1 MDIRLTDVSTSS
13 KDMGKKRIKAMIK
26 NLSKMKAHVGV
37 PGGATPPVDADGKP
51 LGISMAELAYIHEK
65 GSLANKLPSRP
76 LMRQTKKRVEKK
88 FVRLL
93 SNGYKRVIKGADAE
107 SILRMIG
114 VAYEG
119 EIKRSFVAETFVAN
133 TEATKKRKGSSRPLI
148 DTGAFRQS
156 ITSKVVK
163 G

>member
-1 MDIRLTDVSTSS
+1 M
-13 KDMGKKRIKAMIK
+13 K

-76 LMRQTKKRVEKK
+76 LMRQTKTRVEKK

-119 EIKRSFVAETFVAN
+119 EIKRSFVVETFVAN

-148 DTGAFRQS
+148 DKGAFRQS

>member
-1 MDIRLTDVSTSS
+1 MDIRIKDVSTSS
-13 KDMGKKRIKAMIK
+13 RDMGKKRINATLKQ
-26 NLSKMKAHVGV
+26 LSKMKAHVGV
-37 PGGATPPVDADGKP
+37 PGGATPPVDDNGKP

-65 GSLANKLPSRP
+65 GSLANKMPSRP
-76 LMRQTKKRVEKK
+76 LMHQTKRRVEKK

-93 SNGYKRVIKGADAE
+93 ANGYKRAVKGANAE
-107 SILRMIG
+107 RILRSIG

-119 EIKRSFVAETFVAN
+119 EMKKSFVAEVFVEN

>member
-1 MDIRLTDVSTSS
+1 
-13 KDMGKKRIKAMIK
+13 
-26 NLSKMKAHVGV
+26 MKAHVGV
-37 PGGATPPVDADGKP
+37 PGGATPPVDDDGKP

-76 LMRQTKKRVEKK
+76 LMRQTKTRVEKK

-93 SNGYKRVIKGADAE
+93 ANGYKRVIKGADAE

-119 EIKRSFVAETFVAN
+119 EIKRSFVVETFVAN

-148 DTGAFRQS
+148 DTGALRQS

>member
-13 KDMGKKRIKAMIK
+13 KDRGKKRIAARLK

-76 LMRQTKKRVEKK
+76 LMRQTKTRVEKK

-93 SNGYKRVIKGADAE
+93 ANGYKRVIKGADAE

-119 EIKRSFVAETFVAN
+119 EIKRSFVVETFVAN

-148 DTGAFRQS
+148 DTGALRQS

>member
-13 KDMGKKRIKAMIK
+13 KDRGKKRIAARLK

-37 PGGATPPVDADGKP
+37 PGGATPPVDDDGKP

-76 LMRQTKKRVEKK
+76 LMRQTKTRVEKK

-93 SNGYKRVIKGADAE
+93 ANGYKRVIKGADAE

-119 EIKRSFVAETFVAN
+119 EIKRSFVVETFVAN

-148 DTGAFRQS
+148 DTGALRQS